1 MITHSITKYVSM
13 VTGILLLASANT
25 VFAVEDIG
33 TTSIGKMEFQ
43 KNCAS
48 CHGKG
53 GKGDGPFVEFLKE
66 TPSDLTVLSKN
77 NAGIFPQA
85 MIYDYIRD
93 PEKVRAHGNKEMPVW
108 GDRYSQ
114 EIIEQFGPM
123 YSGPGSSVNER
134 ILELVFYLGTIQQ
147 KP

>member
-1 MITHSITKYVSM
+1 MKTQSISKYIGK
-13 VTGILLLASANT
+13 VTGILLLGSGSLA
-25 VFAVEDIG
+25 FAIEDIG

-43 KNCAS
+43 RNCAS
-48 CHGKG
+48 CHGAG

-93 PEKVRAHGNKEMPVW
+93 AEKIRAHGTKEMPIW

-114 EIIEQFGPM
+114 EIIERYGEM
-123 YSGPGSSVNER
+123 YAGPGSSVNER

>member
-1 MITHSITKYVSM
+1 MKTQSISNYLSK
-13 VTGILLLASANT
+13 VTGILLLASASM
-25 VFAVEDIG
+25 ALALEDIG
-33 TTSIGKMEFQ
+33 TTSIGKIEFQ
-43 KNCAS
+43 KNCAA
-48 CHGKG
+48 CHGAG

-85 MIYDYIRD
+85 RVYDYIRD
-93 PEKVRAHGNKEMPVW
+93 AERVRAHGTKDMPIW

-114 EIIEQFGPM
+114 EIIERYGEM

-134 ILELVFYLGTIQQ
+134 ILELVFYLGNIQQ
-147 KP
+147 NP